1 MKLNKIARIYFYTK
15 LGWGNYISWWL
26 GAIAY
31 ITIIYELVL
40 KNLFPYPAEAYPIIF
55 IGLMLIAFVFGL
67 TASRRGFYGA
77 EHEINAETNPYKDKI
92 LGKKELLGWEMNYQA
107 VTAGINMTKLWLN
120 WWSTEKGITENK
132 LAPIKNA
139 LAEQE
144 KLLIIFKEMINKS
157 K

>member
-1 MKLNKIARIYFYTK
+1 MVQNTR
-15 LGWGNYISWWL
+15 S
-26 GAIAY
+26 
-31 ITIIYELVL
+31 
-40 KNLFPYPAEAYPIIF
+40 
-55 IGLMLIAFVFGL
+55 MQ
-67 TASRRGFYGA
+67 
-77 EHEINAETNPYKDKI
+77 DKI